1 MLKASS
7 LKMHSRDSIT
17 DSSFCVLA
25 VKCSQCPKQ
34 AESLVERQRAHT
46 NMLPARVHLQDI
58 KMTTLKERENLFAK
72 AKKAS
77 EKHGVENGAEKV
89 SA

>member
-1 MLKASS
+1 
-7 LKMHSRDSIT
+7 
-17 DSSFCVLA
+17 
-25 VKCSQCPKQ
+25 
-34 AESLVERQRAHT
+34 
-46 NMLPARVHLQDI
+46 MLPARVHLQDI

-77 EKHGVENGAEKV
+77 EKRGVENGAEKV